1 MHLKK
6 LTLCLLGLSLS
17 ACSTHVI
24 KSNALNA
31 DQDTPQRAIQ
41 GFNALYE
48 YPNFD
53 YRGQFQVHLD
63 RSQKDQNLKSTD
75 SKQLDP
81 AIEKKVNQYLKDQRI
96 KLTDIQKKE
105 LYQAIAKQD
114 SNYISRFAGMG
125 ADVVQNIVNDLQ
137 IRYDGTVNYRQK
149 MASFNLETQYKKP
162 NLSVEM
168 RIPTVLDMN
177 NYKFY
182 THIFSIMPYLANSQD
197 QDRYAYYDFSEYK
210 DDIRK
215 VNGKALVELLKQSGA
230 TSYLIASP
238 HQIENLAVSSVEKK
252 AGIVEKIRLN
262 TSIEEMFLQGQLY
275 STVNRQYL
283 MNSVFGLSQSNITK
297 ILGPS
302 SDSQASDDAYEA
314 AQEAMKAA
322 EEAVAGITSSDDS
335 ANDAASAM
343 YQLYNAVNRKSHEG
357 LEEEVEAGDASQ
369 AAYDAEQAARAA
381 VEDDEDYA
389 TADQDQ
395 DQEPDSDD
403 EAVEAAAGSS
413 ATKILTEQQCED
425 LTKVKANPRFGDVEY
440 CQYHYEINVLNGE
453 QQTDKSSSDIVL
465 REKNKTALVSTFN
478 NYAKDQLVDAQQFK
492 QLWNQHLTE
501 IESSLPAPDKRN
513 PLIVDLSLDDKGRAV
528 KADYDVGVD
537 LDSLNRK
544 LNIKMDMQFLNYGNA
559 SKIDQSVLKQAKPFK
574 EIFKGSIMQQA
585 VGGIAGSEAKDQQKY
600 LSLSERLEQLAEQV
614 FEQTGSYEKTYKAV
628 FIAKLTAQKPE
639 LIKQYSAQDLQEI
652 AAIYAYSYSDE
663 EIYNPKGQALK
674 QIQALQKKHH
684 LEDDHQ
690 YDDELGNDVDE
701 IVAKVWK
708 AKQSTL
714 EVQGLV
720 KKYKTTEA
728 VFAQYYMQKFEAENE
743 IEKSQRGEFIKTAK
757 VLAKSYVAF
766 KNNKFSDQ
774 VVSTLN
780 VDSTEFIDYD
790 LFKQAYQA
798 LSDAKLK

>member
-31 DQDTPQRAIQ
+31 DQDAPQRAIQ

-63 RSQKDQNLKSTD
+63 RPQKDQNLKSTD

-81 AIEKKVNQYLKDQRI
+81 AIEKKVNQYLKDQKI

-114 SNYISRFAGMG
+114 SNYISRFVGMG

-197 QDRYAYYDFSEYK
+197 QDKYAYYDFSKYK
-210 DDIRK
+210 DDINK
-215 VNGKALVELLKQSGA
+215 VNGKALIELLKQSGA
-230 TSYLIASP
+230 TSYLIAAP
-238 HQIENLAVSSVEKK
+238 HQIQNLAVSSADKQ

-262 TSIEEMFLQGQLY
+262 TSVEEMFLQGQLY

-283 MNSVFGLSQSNITK
+283 MNSVFGLNQSNIAK

-302 SDSQASDDAYEA
+302 SDSQASDEAYEA

-322 EEAVAGITSSDDS
+322 DEALAGITSSDDS
-335 ANDAASAM
+335 ANDASSAM
-343 YQLYNAVNRKSHEG
+343 YQLYNAVNRKSHED
-357 LEEEVEAGDASQ
+357 LEEEVEAGDA
-369 AAYDAEQAARAA
+369 AQAARAA
-381 VEDDEDYA
+381 VEDDEDDA

-395 DQEPDSDD
+395 ERDSDD
-403 EAVEAAAGSS
+403 EAVEAAADGNT
-413 ATKILTEQQCED
+413 TKILTEQQCED
-425 LTKVKANPRFGDVEY
+425 LTKAKANPRFGDVEY
-440 CQYHYEINVLNGE
+440 CQYHYEIDVLKGE
-453 QQTDKSSSDIVL
+453 QQKESSSDTAL

-478 NYAKDQLVDAQQFK
+478 GYAKDQLVDAQQFK

-513 PLIVDLSLDDKGRAV
+513 PLIVDLSLDNKGRAV
-528 KADYDVGVD
+528 KADYDMGLD
-537 LDSLNRK
+537 LDTLNRK

-559 SKIDQSVLKQAKPFK
+559 SKIDQNVLKQAKPFK
-574 EIFKGSIMQQA
+574 EIFKGSIMEQA
-585 VGGIAGSEAKDQQKY
+585 VGGISGSERSDEQKY
-600 LSLSERLEQLAEQV
+600 LSLDERLEQLAEQV
-614 FEQTGSYEKTYKAV
+614 FAQTGSYEKTYKAV

-701 IVAKVWK
+701 IVAKIWK

-766 KNNKFSDQ
+766 KNNKFNDQ

>member
-31 DQDTPQRAIQ
+31 DQDAPQRAIQ

-63 RSQKDQNLKSTD
+63 RPQKDQNLKSAD

-81 AIEKKVNQYLKDQRI
+81 TIEKKVNQYLKDQKI

-114 SNYISRFAGMG
+114 SNYISRFVGMG

-197 QDRYAYYDFSEYK
+197 QDKYAYYDFSKYK
-210 DDIRK
+210 DDINK
-215 VNGKALVELLKQSGA
+215 VNGKALIELLKQSGA
-230 TSYLIASP
+230 TSYLIAAP
-238 HQIENLAVSSVEKK
+238 HQIQNLAVSSADKQ

-262 TSIEEMFLQGQLY
+262 TSVEEMFLQGQLY

-283 MNSVFGLSQSNITK
+283 MNSVFGLNQSNIAK

-302 SDSQASDDAYEA
+302 SDSQASDEAYEA

-322 EEAVAGITSSDDS
+322 DEALAGITSSDDS
-335 ANDAASAM
+335 ANDASSAM
-343 YQLYNAVNRKSHEG
+343 YELYNAVNRKSHED
-357 LEEEVEAGDASQ
+357 LEEEVEAGDA
-369 AAYDAEQAARAA
+369 AQAARAA
-381 VEDDEDYA
+381 VEDDGDDA

-395 DQEPDSDD
+395 ERDSDD
-403 EAVEAAAGSS
+403 EAVEAAADGNT
-413 ATKILTEQQCED
+413 TKILTEQQCED
-425 LTKVKANPRFGDVEY
+425 LTKAKANPRFGDVEY
-440 CQYHYEINVLNGE
+440 CQYHYEIDVLKGE
-453 QQTDKSSSDIVL
+453 QQKESSSDTAL

-478 NYAKDQLVDAQQFK
+478 GYAKDQLVDAQQFK

-513 PLIVDLSLDDKGRAV
+513 PLIVDLSLDNKGRAV
-528 KADYDVGVD
+528 KADYDMGLD
-537 LDSLNRK
+537 LDTLNRK

-559 SKIDQSVLKQAKPFK
+559 SKIDQNVLKQAKPFK

-585 VGGIAGSEAKDQQKY
+585 VGGISGSERSDEQKY
-600 LSLSERLEQLAEQV
+600 LSLDERLEQLAEQV
-614 FEQTGSYEKTYKAV
+614 FAQTGSYEKTYKAV

-701 IVAKVWK
+701 IVAKIWK

-766 KNNKFSDQ
+766 KNNKFNDQ

>member
-31 DQDTPQRAIQ
+31 DQDAPQRAIQ

-63 RSQKDQNLKSTD
+63 RPQKDQNLKSTD

-81 AIEKKVNQYLKDQRI
+81 AIEKKVNQYLKDQKI

-114 SNYISRFAGMG
+114 SNYISRFVGMG

-197 QDRYAYYDFSEYK
+197 QDKYAYYDFSKYK
-210 DDIRK
+210 DDINK
-215 VNGKALVELLKQSGA
+215 VNGKALIELLKQSGA
-230 TSYLIASP
+230 TSYLIAAP
-238 HQIENLAVSSVEKK
+238 HQIQNLAVSSADKQ

-262 TSIEEMFLQGQLY
+262 TSVEEMFLQGQLY

-283 MNSVFGLSQSNITK
+283 MNSVFGLNQSNIAK

-302 SDSQASDDAYEA
+302 SDSQASDEAYEA

-322 EEAVAGITSSDDS
+322 DEALAGITSSDDS
-335 ANDAASAM
+335 ANDASSAM
-343 YQLYNAVNRKSHEG
+343 YELYNAVNRKSHED
-357 LEEEVEAGDASQ
+357 LEEEVEAGDA
-369 AAYDAEQAARAA
+369 AQAARAA
-381 VEDDEDYA
+381 VEDDEDDA

-395 DQEPDSDD
+395 ERDSDD
-403 EAVEAAAGSS
+403 EAVEAAADGNT
-413 ATKILTEQQCED
+413 TKILTEQQCED
-425 LTKVKANPRFGDVEY
+425 LSKAKTNPRFGDVEY
-440 CQYHYEINVLNGE
+440 CQYHYEIDVLKGE
-453 QQTDKSSSDIVL
+453 QQKESSSDTAL

-478 NYAKDQLVDAQQFK
+478 GYAKDQLVDAQQFK

-513 PLIVDLSLDDKGRAV
+513 PLIVDLSLDNKGRAV
-528 KADYDVGVD
+528 KADYDMGLD
-537 LDSLNRK
+537 LDTLNRK

-559 SKIDQSVLKQAKPFK
+559 SKIDQNVLKQAKPFK

-585 VGGIAGSEAKDQQKY
+585 VGGIAGSERSDEQKY
-600 LSLSERLEQLAEQV
+600 LSLDERLEQLAQQV
-614 FEQTGSYEKTYKAV
+614 FAQTGSYEKTYKAV

-639 LIKQYSAQDLQEI
+639 LNKQYSAQDLQEI

-663 EIYNPKGQALK
+663 EIYNPKGQVLK

-701 IVAKVWK
+701 IVAKIWK
-708 AKQSTL
+708 AQQSTL

>member
-31 DQDTPQRAIQ
+31 DQDAPQRAIQ

-63 RSQKDQNLKSTD
+63 RPQKDQNLKSTN

-81 AIEKKVNQYLKDQRI
+81 AIEKKVNQYLKDQKI

-114 SNYISRFAGMG
+114 SNYISRFVGMG

-197 QDRYAYYDFSEYK
+197 QDKYAYYDFSKYK
-210 DDIRK
+210 DDINK
-215 VNGKALVELLKQSGA
+215 VNGKALIELLKQSGA
-230 TSYLIASP
+230 TSYLIAAP
-238 HQIENLAVSSVEKK
+238 HQIQNLAVSSADKQ

-262 TSIEEMFLQGQLY
+262 TSVEEMFLQGQLY

-283 MNSVFGLSQSNITK
+283 MNSVFGLNQSNIAK

-302 SDSQASDDAYEA
+302 SDSQASDEAYEA

-322 EEAVAGITSSDDS
+322 DEALAGITSSDDS
-335 ANDAASAM
+335 ANDASSAM
-343 YQLYNAVNRKSHEG
+343 YQLYNAVNRKSHED
-357 LEEEVEAGDASQ
+357 LEEEVEAGDA
-369 AAYDAEQAARAA
+369 AQAARAA
-381 VEDDEDYA
+381 VEDDGDDA

-395 DQEPDSDD
+395 ERDSDD
-403 EAVEAAAGSS
+403 EAVETAADGNT
-413 ATKILTEQQCED
+413 TKILTEQQCED
-425 LTKVKANPRFGDVEY
+425 LTKAKANPRFGDVEY
-440 CQYHYEINVLNGE
+440 CQYHYEIDVLKGE
-453 QQTDKSSSDIVL
+453 QQKESSSDTAL

-478 NYAKDQLVDAQQFK
+478 GYAKDQLVDAQQFK

-513 PLIVDLSLDDKGRAV
+513 PLIVDLSLDNKGRAV
-528 KADYDVGVD
+528 KADYDMGLD
-537 LDSLNRK
+537 LDTLNRK

-559 SKIDQSVLKQAKPFK
+559 SKIDQNVLKQAKPFK

-585 VGGIAGSEAKDQQKY
+585 VGGIAGSERSDEQKY
-600 LSLSERLEQLAEQV
+600 LSLDERLALLAEQV
-614 FEQTGSYEKTYKAV
+614 FTQTGSYEKTYKAV

-639 LIKQYSAQDLQEI
+639 LIKQYSVQDLQEI
-652 AAIYAYSYSDE
+652 AAIYAYAYSDE

-701 IVAKVWK
+701 IVAKIWK

-766 KNNKFSDQ
+766 KNNKFNDQ

>member
-1 MHLKK
+1 
-6 LTLCLLGLSLS
+6 
-17 ACSTHVI
+17 
-24 KSNALNA
+24 
-31 DQDTPQRAIQ
+31 
-41 GFNALYE
+41 
-48 YPNFD
+48 
-53 YRGQFQVHLD
+53 
-63 RSQKDQNLKSTD
+63 
-75 SKQLDP
+75 
-81 AIEKKVNQYLKDQRI
+81 
-96 KLTDIQKKE
+96 
-105 LYQAIAKQD
+105 
-114 SNYISRFAGMG
+114 MG

-197 QDRYAYYDFSEYK
+197 QDKYAYYDFSKYK
-210 DDIRK
+210 DDINK
-215 VNGKALVELLKQSGA
+215 VNGKALIELLKQSGA
-230 TSYLIASP
+230 TSYLIAAP
-238 HQIENLAVSSVEKK
+238 HQIQNLAVSSADKQ

-262 TSIEEMFLQGQLY
+262 TSVEEMFLQGQLY

-283 MNSVFGLSQSNITK
+283 MNSVFGLNQSNIAK

-302 SDSQASDDAYEA
+302 SDSQASDEAYEA

-322 EEAVAGITSSDDS
+322 DEALAGITSSDDS
-335 ANDAASAM
+335 ANDASSAM
-343 YQLYNAVNRKSHEG
+343 YQLYNAVNRKSHED
-357 LEEEVEAGDASQ
+357 LEEEVEAGDAV
-369 AAYDAEQAARAA
+369 QAARAA
-381 VEDDEDYA
+381 VEDDGDDA

-395 DQEPDSDD
+395 ERDSDD
-403 EAVEAAAGSS
+403 EAVEAAADGNT
-413 ATKILTEQQCED
+413 TKILTEQQCED
-425 LTKVKANPRFGDVEY
+425 LTKAKANPRFGDVEY
-440 CQYHYEINVLNGE
+440 CQYHYEIDVLKGE
-453 QQTDKSSSDIVL
+453 QQKESSSDTAL

-478 NYAKDQLVDAQQFK
+478 GYAKDQLVDAQQFK

-513 PLIVDLSLDDKGRAV
+513 PLIVDLSLDNKGRAV
-528 KADYDVGVD
+528 KADYDMGLD
-537 LDSLNRK
+537 LDTLNRK

-559 SKIDQSVLKQAKPFK
+559 SKIDQNVLKQAKPFK

-585 VGGIAGSEAKDQQKY
+585 VGGIAGSERSDEQKY
-600 LSLSERLEQLAEQV
+600 LSLDERLEQLAEQV
-614 FEQTGSYEKTYKAV
+614 FAQTGSYEKTYKAV

-701 IVAKVWK
+701 IVAKIWK

-714 EVQGLV
+714 EVQSLV

>member
-31 DQDTPQRAIQ
+31 DQDAPQRAIQ

-63 RSQKDQNLKSTD
+63 RPQKDQNLKSAD

-81 AIEKKVNQYLKDQRI
+81 AIEKKVNQYLKDQKI

-114 SNYISRFAGMG
+114 SNYISRFVGMG

-197 QDRYAYYDFSEYK
+197 QDKYAYYDFSKYK
-210 DDIRK
+210 DDINK
-215 VNGKALVELLKQSGA
+215 VNGKALIELLKQSGA
-230 TSYLIASP
+230 TSYLIAAP
-238 HQIENLAVSSVEKK
+238 HQIQNLAVSSADKQV
-252 AGIVEKIRLN
+252 GIVEKIRLN
-262 TSIEEMFLQGQLY
+262 TSVEEMFLQGQLY

-283 MNSVFGLSQSNITK
+283 MNSVFGLNQSNIAK

-302 SDSQASDDAYEA
+302 SDSQASDEAYEA

-322 EEAVAGITSSDDS
+322 DEAVAGITSSDDS
-335 ANDAASAM
+335 ANDASSAM
-343 YQLYNAVNRKSHEG
+343 YQLYNAVNRKSHED
-357 LEEEVEAGDASQ
+357 LEEEVEAGDA
-369 AAYDAEQAARAA
+369 AQAARAA
-381 VEDDEDYA
+381 VEDDGDDA

-395 DQEPDSDD
+395 ERDSDD
-403 EAVEAAAGSS
+403 EAVEAAADGNT
-413 ATKILTEQQCED
+413 TKILTEQQCED
-425 LTKVKANPRFGDVEY
+425 LTKAKANPRFGDVEY
-440 CQYHYEINVLNGE
+440 CQYHYEIDVLKGE
-453 QQTDKSSSDIVL
+453 QQKESSSDTAL

-478 NYAKDQLVDAQQFK
+478 GYAKDQLVDAQQFK

-513 PLIVDLSLDDKGRAV
+513 PLIVDLSLDNKGRAV
-528 KADYDVGVD
+528 KADYDMGLD
-537 LDSLNRK
+537 LDTLNRK

-559 SKIDQSVLKQAKPFK
+559 SKIDQNVLKQAKPFK

-585 VGGIAGSEAKDQQKY
+585 VGGIAGSERSDEQKY
-600 LSLSERLEQLAEQV
+600 LSLDERLEQLAEQV
-614 FEQTGSYEKTYKAV
+614 FAQTGSYEKTYKAV

-701 IVAKVWK
+701 IVAKIWK

>member
-31 DQDTPQRAIQ
+31 DQDAPQRAIQ

-63 RSQKDQNLKSTD
+63 RPQKDQNLKSTD

-81 AIEKKVNQYLKDQRI
+81 AIEKKVNQYLKDQKI

-114 SNYISRFAGMG
+114 SNYISRFVGMG

-197 QDRYAYYDFSEYK
+197 QDKYAYYDFSKYK
-210 DDIRK
+210 DDINK
-215 VNGKALVELLKQSGA
+215 VNGKALIELLKQSGA
-230 TSYLIASP
+230 TSYLIAAP
-238 HQIENLAVSSVEKK
+238 HQIQNLAVSSADKQ

-262 TSIEEMFLQGQLY
+262 TSVEEMFLQGQLY

-283 MNSVFGLSQSNITK
+283 MNSVFGLNQSNIAK

-302 SDSQASDDAYEA
+302 SDSQVSDEAYEA

-322 EEAVAGITSSDDS
+322 DEAVAGITSSDDS
-335 ANDAASAM
+335 ANDASSAM
-343 YQLYNAVNRKSHEG
+343 YELYNAVNRKSHES

-381 VEDDEDYA
+381 VEDDGDDA
-389 TADQDQ
+389 TADQ
-395 DQEPDSDD
+395 ERDS
-403 EAVEAAAGSS
+403 ENETVEAAADGNT
-413 ATKILTEQQCED
+413 TKILTEQQCED
-425 LTKVKANPRFGDVEY
+425 LSKAKTNPRFGDVEY
-440 CQYHYEINVLNGE
+440 CQYHYEIDVLKGE
-453 QQTDKSSSDIVL
+453 QQKESSSDTAL

-478 NYAKDQLVDAQQFK
+478 GYAKDQLVDAQQFK

-513 PLIVDLSLDDKGRAV
+513 PLIVDLSLDNKGRAV
-528 KADYDVGVD
+528 KADYDMGLD
-537 LDSLNRK
+537 LDTLNRK

-559 SKIDQSVLKQAKPFK
+559 SKIDQNVLKQAKPFK

-585 VGGIAGSEAKDQQKY
+585 VGGIAGSERSDEQKY
-600 LSLSERLEQLAEQV
+600 LSLDERLALLAEQV
-614 FEQTGSYEKTYKAV
+614 FTQTGSYEKTYKAV

-639 LIKQYSAQDLQEI
+639 LIKQYSVQDLQEI
-652 AAIYAYSYSDE
+652 AAIYAYAYSDE

-701 IVAKVWK
+701 IVAKIWK

-766 KNNKFSDQ
+766 KNNKFNDQ

-780 VDSTEFIDYD
+780 VDSNEFIDYD

>member
-31 DQDTPQRAIQ
+31 DQDAPQRAIQ

-63 RSQKDQNLKSTD
+63 RPQKDQNLKSVD

-81 AIEKKVNQYLKDQRI
+81 AIEKKVNQYLKDQKI

-114 SNYISRFAGMG
+114 SNYISRFVGMG

-197 QDRYAYYDFSEYK
+197 QDKYAYYDFSKYK
-210 DDIRK
+210 DDINK
-215 VNGKALVELLKQSGA
+215 VNGKALIELLKQSGA
-230 TSYLIASP
+230 TSYLIAAP
-238 HQIENLAVSSVEKK
+238 HQIQNLAVSSADKQ

-262 TSIEEMFLQGQLY
+262 TSVEEMFLQGQLY

-283 MNSVFGLSQSNITK
+283 MNSVFGLNQSNIAK

-302 SDSQASDDAYEA
+302 SDSQASDEAYEA

-322 EEAVAGITSSDDS
+322 DEALAGITSSDDS
-335 ANDAASAM
+335 ANDASSAM
-343 YQLYNAVNRKSHEG
+343 YQLYNAVNRKSHED
-357 LEEEVEAGDASQ
+357 LEEEVEAGDA
-369 AAYDAEQAARAA
+369 AQAARAA
-381 VEDDEDYA
+381 VEDDEDDA
-389 TADQDQ
+389 TAVQ
-395 DQEPDSDD
+395 DQELDS
-403 EAVEAAAGSS
+403 ENETVEAAADGNT
-413 ATKILTEQQCED
+413 TKILTEQQCED
-425 LTKVKANPRFGDVEY
+425 LTKAKANPRFGDVEY
-440 CQYHYEINVLNGE
+440 CQYHYEIDVLKGE
-453 QQTDKSSSDIVL
+453 QQKESSSDTAL

-478 NYAKDQLVDAQQFK
+478 GYAKDQLVDAQQFK

-513 PLIVDLSLDDKGRAV
+513 PLIVDLSLDNKGRAV
-528 KADYDVGVD
+528 KADYDMGLD
-537 LDSLNRK
+537 LDTLNRK

-559 SKIDQSVLKQAKPFK
+559 SKIDQNVLKQAKPFK

-585 VGGIAGSEAKDQQKY
+585 VGGISGSERSDEQKY
-600 LSLSERLEQLAEQV
+600 LSLDERLEQLAEQV
-614 FEQTGSYEKTYKAV
+614 FAQTGSYEKTYKAV

-701 IVAKVWK
+701 IVAKIWK

-766 KNNKFSDQ
+766 KNNKFNDQ

>member
-31 DQDTPQRAIQ
+31 DQDAPQRAIQ

-63 RSQKDQNLKSTD
+63 RPQKDQNLKSTD

-81 AIEKKVNQYLKDQRI
+81 AIEKKVNQYLKDQKI

-114 SNYISRFAGMG
+114 SNYISRFVGMG

-197 QDRYAYYDFSEYK
+197 QDKYAYYDFSKYK
-210 DDIRK
+210 DDINK
-215 VNGKALVELLKQSGA
+215 VNGKALIELLKQSGA
-230 TSYLIASP
+230 TSYLIAAP
-238 HQIENLAVSSVEKK
+238 HQIQNLAVSSADKQ

-262 TSIEEMFLQGQLY
+262 TSVEEMFLQGQLY

-283 MNSVFGLSQSNITK
+283 MNSVFGLNQSNIAK

-302 SDSQASDDAYEA
+302 SDSQVSDEAYEA

-322 EEAVAGITSSDDS
+322 DEALAGITSSDDS
-335 ANDAASAM
+335 ANDASSAM
-343 YQLYNAVNRKSHEG
+343 YELYNAVNRKSHES

-381 VEDDEDYA
+381 VEDDGDDA
-389 TADQDQ
+389 TADQ
-395 DQEPDSDD
+395 ERDS
-403 EAVEAAAGSS
+403 ENETVEAAADGNT
-413 ATKILTEQQCED
+413 TKILTGQQCED
-425 LTKVKANPRFGDVEY
+425 LSKAKTNPRFGDVEY
-440 CQYHYEINVLNGE
+440 CQYHYEIDVLKGE
-453 QQTDKSSSDIVL
+453 QQKESSSDTAL

-478 NYAKDQLVDAQQFK
+478 GYAKDQLVDAQQFK

-513 PLIVDLSLDDKGRAV
+513 PLIVDLSLDNKGRAV
-528 KADYDVGVD
+528 KADYDMGLD
-537 LDSLNRK
+537 LDTLNRK

-559 SKIDQSVLKQAKPFK
+559 SKIDQNVLKQAKPFK

-585 VGGIAGSEAKDQQKY
+585 VGGIAGSERSDEQKY
-600 LSLSERLEQLAEQV
+600 LSLDESLEQLAEQV
-614 FEQTGSYEKTYKAV
+614 FAQTGSYEKTYKAV

-701 IVAKVWK
+701 IVAKIWK

-714 EVQGLV
+714 EVQSLV

>member
-1 MHLKK
+1 M
-6 LTLCLLGLSLS
+6 
-17 ACSTHVI
+17 

-31 DQDTPQRAIQ
+31 DQDAPQRAIQ

-63 RSQKDQNLKSTD
+63 RPQKDQNLKSTD

-81 AIEKKVNQYLKDQRI
+81 AIEKKVNQYLKDQKI
-96 KLTDIQKKE
+96 KLTDIQKKQ

-114 SNYISRFAGMG
+114 SNYISRFVGMG

-197 QDRYAYYDFSEYK
+197 QDKYAYYDFSKYK
-210 DDIRK
+210 DDINK
-215 VNGKALVELLKQSGA
+215 VNGKALIELLKQSGA
-230 TSYLIASP
+230 TSYLIAAP
-238 HQIENLAVSSVEKK
+238 HQIQNLAVSSADKQ

-262 TSIEEMFLQGQLY
+262 TSVEEMFLQGQLY

-283 MNSVFGLSQSNITK
+283 MNSVFGLNQSNIAK

-302 SDSQASDDAYEA
+302 SDSQASDEAYEA

-322 EEAVAGITSSDDS
+322 DEALAGITSSDDS
-335 ANDAASAM
+335 ANDASSAM
-343 YQLYNAVNRKSHEG
+343 YQLYNAVNRKSHED
-357 LEEEVEAGDASQ
+357 LEEEVEAGDA
-369 AAYDAEQAARAA
+369 AQAARAA
-381 VEDDEDYA
+381 VEDDEDDA

-395 DQEPDSDD
+395 ERDSDD
-403 EAVEAAAGSS
+403 EAVEAAADGNT
-413 ATKILTEQQCED
+413 TKILTEQQCED
-425 LTKVKANPRFGDVEY
+425 LTKAKANPRFGDVEF
-440 CQYHYEINVLNGE
+440 CQYHYEIDVLKGE
-453 QQTDKSSSDIVL
+453 QQKESSSDTAL

-478 NYAKDQLVDAQQFK
+478 GYAKDQLVDAQQFK

-513 PLIVDLSLDDKGRAV
+513 PLIVDLSLDNKGRAV
-528 KADYDVGVD
+528 KADYDMGLD
-537 LDSLNRK
+537 LDTLNRK

-559 SKIDQSVLKQAKPFK
+559 SKIDQNVLKQAKPFK

-585 VGGIAGSEAKDQQKY
+585 VGGIAGSERSDEQKY
-600 LSLSERLEQLAEQV
+600 LSLDERLEQLAEQV
-614 FEQTGSYEKTYKAV
+614 FAQTGSYEKTYKAV

-701 IVAKVWK
+701 IVAKIWK

-714 EVQGLV
+714 EVQSLV

>member
-31 DQDTPQRAIQ
+31 DQDAPQRAIQ

-63 RSQKDQNLKSTD
+63 RPHKDQNLKSTD

-81 AIEKKVNQYLKDQRI
+81 AIEKKVNQYLKDQKI

-114 SNYISRFAGMG
+114 SNYISRFVGMG

-197 QDRYAYYDFSEYK
+197 QDKYAYYDFSKYK
-210 DDIRK
+210 DDINK
-215 VNGKALVELLKQSGA
+215 VNGKALIELLKQSGA
-230 TSYLIASP
+230 TSYLIAAP
-238 HQIENLAVSSVEKK
+238 HQIQNLAVSSADKQ

-262 TSIEEMFLQGQLY
+262 TSVEEMFLQGQLY

-283 MNSVFGLSQSNITK
+283 MNSVFGLNQSNIAK

-302 SDSQASDDAYEA
+302 SDSQASDEAYEA

-322 EEAVAGITSSDDS
+322 DEAVAGITSSDDS
-335 ANDAASAM
+335 ANDASSAM
-343 YQLYNAVNRKSHEG
+343 YELYNAVNRKSHED
-357 LEEEVEAGDASQ
+357 LEEEVEAGDA
-369 AAYDAEQAARAA
+369 AQAARAA
-381 VEDDEDYA
+381 VEDDEDDA

-395 DQEPDSDD
+395 ERDSDD
-403 EAVEAAAGSS
+403 EAVEAAADGNT
-413 ATKILTEQQCED
+413 TKILTEQQCED
-425 LTKVKANPRFGDVEY
+425 LSKAKTNPRFGDVEY
-440 CQYHYEINVLNGE
+440 CQYHYEIDVLKGE
-453 QQTDKSSSDIVL
+453 QQKESSSDTAL

-478 NYAKDQLVDAQQFK
+478 GYAKDQLVDAQQFK

-513 PLIVDLSLDDKGRAV
+513 PLIVDLSLDNKGRAV
-528 KADYDVGVD
+528 KADYDMGLD
-537 LDSLNRK
+537 LDTLNRK

-559 SKIDQSVLKQAKPFK
+559 SKIDQNVLKQAKPFK

-585 VGGIAGSEAKDQQKY
+585 VGGIAGSERSDEQKY
-600 LSLSERLEQLAEQV
+600 LSLDERLEQLAEQV
-614 FEQTGSYEKTYKAV
+614 FAQTGSYEKTYKAV

-663 EIYNPKGQALK
+663 EIYNPKGQVLK

-701 IVAKVWK
+701 IVAKIWK
-708 AKQSTL
+708 AQQSTL

-766 KNNKFSDQ
+766 KNNKFNDQ

>member
-31 DQDTPQRAIQ
+31 DQDAPQRAIQ

-63 RSQKDQNLKSTD
+63 RPQKDQNLKSTD

-81 AIEKKVNQYLKDQRI
+81 AIEKKVNQYLKDQKI

-114 SNYISRFAGMG
+114 SNYISRFVGMG

-197 QDRYAYYDFSEYK
+197 QDKYAYYDFSKYK
-210 DDIRK
+210 DDINK
-215 VNGKALVELLKQSGA
+215 VNGKALIELLKQSGA
-230 TSYLIASP
+230 TSYLIAAP
-238 HQIENLAVSSVEKK
+238 HQIQNLAVSSADKQ

-262 TSIEEMFLQGQLY
+262 TSVEEMFLQGQLY

-283 MNSVFGLSQSNITK
+283 MNSVFGLNQSNIAK

-302 SDSQASDDAYEA
+302 SDSQASDAAYEA

-322 EEAVAGITSSDDS
+322 DEALAGITSSDDS
-335 ANDAASAM
+335 ANDASSAM
-343 YQLYNAVNRKSHEG
+343 YELYNAVNRKSHED
-357 LEEEVEAGDASQ
+357 LEEEVEAGDAAQ
-369 AAYDAEQAARAA
+369 ARAA
-381 VEDDEDYA
+381 VEDDEDDA

-395 DQEPDSDD
+395 ERDSDD
-403 EAVEAAAGSS
+403 EAVEAAADGNT
-413 ATKILTEQQCED
+413 TKILTEQQCED
-425 LTKVKANPRFGDVEY
+425 LTKAKVNPRFGDVEY
-440 CQYHYEINVLNGE
+440 CQYHYEIDVLKGE
-453 QQTDKSSSDIVL
+453 QQKESSSDTAL

-478 NYAKDQLVDAQQFK
+478 GYAKDQLVDAQQFK

-513 PLIVDLSLDDKGRAV
+513 PLIVDLSLDNKGRAV
-528 KADYDVGVD
+528 KADYDMGLD
-537 LDSLNRK
+537 LDTLNRK

-559 SKIDQSVLKQAKPFK
+559 SKIDQNVLKQAKPFK
-574 EIFKGSIMQQA
+574 EIFKGSIMEQA
-585 VGGIAGSEAKDQQKY
+585 VGGISGSERSDEQKY
-600 LSLSERLEQLAEQV
+600 LSLDERLEQLAEQV
-614 FEQTGSYEKTYKAV
+614 FAQTGSYEKTYKAV

-663 EIYNPKGQALK
+663 AIYNPKGQALK

-701 IVAKVWK
+701 IVAKIWK

-714 EVQGLV
+714 EVQSLV

-766 KNNKFSDQ
+766 KNNKFNDQ

-780 VDSTEFIDYD
+780 VDSNEFIDYD

>member
-31 DQDTPQRAIQ
+31 DQDAPQRAIQ

-63 RSQKDQNLKSTD
+63 RPQKDQNLKSAD

-81 AIEKKVNQYLKDQRI
+81 TIEKKVNQYLKDQKI

-114 SNYISRFAGMG
+114 SNYISRFVGMG

-197 QDRYAYYDFSEYK
+197 QDKYAYYDFSKYK
-210 DDIRK
+210 DDINK
-215 VNGKALVELLKQSGA
+215 VNGKALIELLKQSGA
-230 TSYLIASP
+230 TSYLIAAP
-238 HQIENLAVSSVEKK
+238 HQIQNLAVSSADKQ

-262 TSIEEMFLQGQLY
+262 TSVEEMFLQGQLY

-283 MNSVFGLSQSNITK
+283 MNSVFGLNQSNIAK

-302 SDSQASDDAYEA
+302 SDSQASDEAYEA

-322 EEAVAGITSSDDS
+322 DEALAGITSSDDS
-335 ANDAASAM
+335 ANDASSAM
-343 YQLYNAVNRKSHEG
+343 YELYNAVNRKSHED
-357 LEEEVEAGDASQ
+357 LEEEVEAGDA
-369 AAYDAEQAARAA
+369 AQAARAA
-381 VEDDEDYA
+381 VEDDGDDA

-395 DQEPDSDD
+395 ERDSDD
-403 EAVEAAAGSS
+403 EAVEAAADGNT
-413 ATKILTEQQCED
+413 TKILTEQQCED
-425 LTKVKANPRFGDVEY
+425 LTKAKANPRFGDVEY
-440 CQYHYEINVLNGE
+440 CQYHYEIDVLKGE
-453 QQTDKSSSDIVL
+453 QQKESSSDTAL

-478 NYAKDQLVDAQQFK
+478 GYAKDQLVDAQQFK

-513 PLIVDLSLDDKGRAV
+513 PLIVDLSLDNKGRAV
-528 KADYDVGVD
+528 KADYDMGLD
-537 LDSLNRK
+537 LDTLNRK

-559 SKIDQSVLKQAKPFK
+559 SKIDQNVLKQAKPFK

-585 VGGIAGSEAKDQQKY
+585 VGGIAGSERSDEQKY
-600 LSLSERLEQLAEQV
+600 LSLDERLAQLAEQV
-614 FEQTGSYEKTYKAV
+614 FAQTGSYEKTYKAV

-701 IVAKVWK
+701 IVAKIWK

-766 KNNKFSDQ
+766 KNNKFNDQ

>member
-31 DQDTPQRAIQ
+31 DQDAPQRAIQ

-53 YRGQFQVHLD
+53 YRGQFQVHFD
-63 RSQKDQNLKSTD
+63 RPQKDQNLKSTD

-81 AIEKKVNQYLKDQRI
+81 AIEKKVNQYLKDQKI

-114 SNYISRFAGMG
+114 SNYISRFVGMG

-197 QDRYAYYDFSEYK
+197 QDKYAYYDFSKYK
-210 DDIRK
+210 DDINK
-215 VNGKALVELLKQSGA
+215 VNGKALIELLKQSGA
-230 TSYLIASP
+230 TSYLIAAP
-238 HQIENLAVSSVEKK
+238 HQIQNLAVSSADKQ

-262 TSIEEMFLQGQLY
+262 TSVEEMFLQGQLY

-283 MNSVFGLSQSNITK
+283 MNSVFGLNQSNIAK

-302 SDSQASDDAYEA
+302 SDSQASDEAYEA

-322 EEAVAGITSSDDS
+322 DEALAGITSSDDS
-335 ANDAASAM
+335 ANDASSAM
-343 YQLYNAVNRKSHEG
+343 YQLYNAVNRKSHED
-357 LEEEVEAGDASQ
+357 LEEEVEAGDA
-369 AAYDAEQAARAA
+369 AQAARAA
-381 VEDDEDYA
+381 VEDDEDDA

-395 DQEPDSDD
+395 ERDSDD
-403 EAVEAAAGSS
+403 EAVEAAADGNT
-413 ATKILTEQQCED
+413 TKILTEQQCED
-425 LTKVKANPRFGDVEY
+425 LTKAKANPRFGDVEY
-440 CQYHYEINVLNGE
+440 CQYHYEIDVLKGE
-453 QQTDKSSSDIVL
+453 QQKESSSDTAL

-478 NYAKDQLVDAQQFK
+478 GYAKDQLVDAQQFK

-513 PLIVDLSLDDKGRAV
+513 PLIVDLSLDNKGRAV
-528 KADYDVGVD
+528 KADYDMGLD
-537 LDSLNRK
+537 LDTLNRK

-559 SKIDQSVLKQAKPFK
+559 SKIDQNVLKQAKPFK
-574 EIFKGSIMQQA
+574 EIFKGSIMEQA
-585 VGGIAGSEAKDQQKY
+585 VGGISGSERSDEQKY
-600 LSLSERLEQLAEQV
+600 LSLDERLEQLAQQV
-614 FEQTGSYEKTYKAV
+614 FAQTGSYEKTYKAV

-652 AAIYAYSYSDE
+652 AAIYAYAYSDE

-701 IVAKVWK
+701 IVAKIWK

-766 KNNKFSDQ
+766 KNNKFNDQ

-780 VDSTEFIDYD
+780 VDSNEFIDYD

>member
-31 DQDTPQRAIQ
+31 DQDAPQRAIQ

-63 RSQKDQNLKSTD
+63 RPQKDQNLKSTD

-81 AIEKKVNQYLKDQRI
+81 AIEKKVNQYLKDQKI

-114 SNYISRFAGMG
+114 SNYISRFVGMG

-197 QDRYAYYDFSEYK
+197 QDKYAYYDFSKYK
-210 DDIRK
+210 DDINK
-215 VNGKALVELLKQSGA
+215 VNGKALIELLKQSGA
-230 TSYLIASP
+230 TSYLIAAP
-238 HQIENLAVSSVEKK
+238 HQIQNLAVSSADKQ

-262 TSIEEMFLQGQLY
+262 TSVEEMFLQGQLY

-283 MNSVFGLSQSNITK
+283 MNSVFGLNQSNIAK

-302 SDSQASDDAYEA
+302 SDSQASDEAYEA

-322 EEAVAGITSSDDS
+322 DEALAGITSSDDS
-335 ANDAASAM
+335 ANDASSAM
-343 YQLYNAVNRKSHEG
+343 YQLYNAVNRKSHED
-357 LEEEVEAGDASQ
+357 LEEEVEAGDA
-369 AAYDAEQAARAA
+369 AQAARAA
-381 VEDDEDYA
+381 VEDDGDDA

-395 DQEPDSDD
+395 ERDSDD
-403 EAVEAAAGSS
+403 EAVEAAADGNT
-413 ATKILTEQQCED
+413 TKILTEQQCED
-425 LTKVKANPRFGDVEY
+425 LTKAKANPRFGDVEY
-440 CQYHYEINVLNGE
+440 CQYHYEIDVLKGE
-453 QQTDKSSSDIVL
+453 QQKESSSDTAL

-478 NYAKDQLVDAQQFK
+478 GYAKDQLVDAQQFK

-513 PLIVDLSLDDKGRAV
+513 PLIVDLSLDNKGRAV
-528 KADYDVGVD
+528 KADYDMGLD
-537 LDSLNRK
+537 LDTLNRK

-559 SKIDQSVLKQAKPFK
+559 SKIDQNVLKQAKPFK
-574 EIFKGSIMQQA
+574 EIFKGSIMEQA
-585 VGGIAGSEAKDQQKY
+585 VGGISGSERSDEQKY
-600 LSLSERLEQLAEQV
+600 LSLDERLEQLAEQV
-614 FEQTGSYEKTYKAV
+614 FAQTGSYEKTYKAV

-701 IVAKVWK
+701 IVAKIWK
-708 AKQSTL
+708 AQQSTL

-766 KNNKFSDQ
+766 KNNKFNDQ

>member
-31 DQDTPQRAIQ
+31 DQDAPQRAIQ

-63 RSQKDQNLKSTD
+63 RPQKDQNLKSAD

-81 AIEKKVNQYLKDQRI
+81 AIEKKVNQYLKDQKI

-114 SNYISRFAGMG
+114 SNYISRFVGMG

-197 QDRYAYYDFSEYK
+197 QDKYAYYDFSKYK
-210 DDIRK
+210 DDINK
-215 VNGKALVELLKQSGA
+215 VNGKALIELLKQSGA
-230 TSYLIASP
+230 TSYLIAAP
-238 HQIENLAVSSVEKK
+238 HQIENLAVSSADKQ

-262 TSIEEMFLQGQLY
+262 TSVEEMFLQGQLY

-283 MNSVFGLSQSNITK
+283 MNSVFGLNQSNIAK

-322 EEAVAGITSSDDS
+322 DEAVTGITSSDDS
-335 ANDAASAM
+335 ANDASSAM
-343 YQLYNAVNRKSHEG
+343 YQLYNAVNRKSHED
-357 LEEEVEAGDASQ
+357 LEEEVEAGDA
-369 AAYDAEQAARAA
+369 AQAARAA
-381 VEDDEDYA
+381 VEDDGDDA

-395 DQEPDSDD
+395 ERDSDD
-403 EAVEAAAGSS
+403 EAVETAADGNT
-413 ATKILTEQQCED
+413 TKILTEQQCED
-425 LTKVKANPRFGDVEY
+425 LTKAKANPRFGDVEY
-440 CQYHYEINVLNGE
+440 CQYHYEIDVLKGE
-453 QQTDKSSSDIVL
+453 QQKESSSDTAL

-478 NYAKDQLVDAQQFK
+478 GYAKDQLVDAQQFK

-513 PLIVDLSLDDKGRAV
+513 PLIVDLSLDNKGRAV
-528 KADYDVGVD
+528 KADYDMGLD
-537 LDSLNRK
+537 LDTLNRK

-559 SKIDQSVLKQAKPFK
+559 SKIDQNVLKQAKPFK

-585 VGGIAGSEAKDQQKY
+585 VGGIAGSERSDEQKY
-600 LSLSERLEQLAEQV
+600 LSLDERLEQLAEQV
-614 FEQTGSYEKTYKAV
+614 FAQTGSYEKTYKAV

-701 IVAKVWK
+701 IVAKIWK

>member
-31 DQDTPQRAIQ
+31 DQDAPQRAIQ

-63 RSQKDQNLKSTD
+63 RPQKDQNLKSTD

-81 AIEKKVNQYLKDQRI
+81 AIEKKVNQYLKDQKI

-114 SNYISRFAGMG
+114 SNYISRFVGMG

-197 QDRYAYYDFSEYK
+197 QDKYAYYDFSKYK
-210 DDIRK
+210 DDINK
-215 VNGKALVELLKQSGA
+215 VNGKALIELLKQSGA
-230 TSYLIASP
+230 TSYLIAAP
-238 HQIENLAVSSVEKK
+238 HQIQNLAVSSADKQ

-262 TSIEEMFLQGQLY
+262 TSVEEMFLQGQLY

-283 MNSVFGLSQSNITK
+283 MNSVFGLNQSNIAK

-302 SDSQASDDAYEA
+302 SDSQASDEAYEA

-322 EEAVAGITSSDDS
+322 DEALAGITSSDDS
-335 ANDAASAM
+335 ANDASSAM
-343 YQLYNAVNRKSHEG
+343 YELYNAVNRKSHED
-357 LEEEVEAGDASQ
+357 LEEEVEAGDA
-369 AAYDAEQAARAA
+369 AQAARAA
-381 VEDDEDYA
+381 VEDDEDDA

-395 DQEPDSDD
+395 ERDSDD
-403 EAVEAAAGSS
+403 EAVEAAADGNT
-413 ATKILTEQQCED
+413 TKILTEQQCED
-425 LTKVKANPRFGDVEY
+425 LTKAKANPRFGDVEY
-440 CQYHYEINVLNGE
+440 CQYHYEIDVLKGE
-453 QQTDKSSSDIVL
+453 QQKESSSDTAL

-478 NYAKDQLVDAQQFK
+478 GYAKDQLVDAQQFK

-513 PLIVDLSLDDKGRAV
+513 PLIVDLSLDNKGRAV
-528 KADYDVGVD
+528 KADYDMGLD
-537 LDSLNRK
+537 LDTLNRK

-559 SKIDQSVLKQAKPFK
+559 SKIDQNVLKQAKPFK
-574 EIFKGSIMQQA
+574 EIFKGSIMEQA
-585 VGGIAGSEAKDQQKY
+585 VGGISGSERSDEQKY
-600 LSLSERLEQLAEQV
+600 LSLDERLEQLAQQV
-614 FEQTGSYEKTYKAV
+614 FAQTGSYEKTYKAV

-701 IVAKVWK
+701 IVAKIWK

-766 KNNKFSDQ
+766 KNNKFNDQ

>member
-31 DQDTPQRAIQ
+31 DQDAPQRAIQ

-63 RSQKDQNLKSTD
+63 RPQKDQNLKSTD

-81 AIEKKVNQYLKDQRI
+81 AIEKKVNQYLKDQKI

-114 SNYISRFAGMG
+114 SNYISRFVGMG

-197 QDRYAYYDFSEYK
+197 QDKYAYYDFSKYK
-210 DDIRK
+210 DDINK
-215 VNGKALVELLKQSGA
+215 VNGKALIELLKQSGA
-230 TSYLIASP
+230 TSYLIAAP
-238 HQIENLAVSSVEKK
+238 HQIQNLAVSSADKQ

-262 TSIEEMFLQGQLY
+262 TSVEEMFLQGQLY

-283 MNSVFGLSQSNITK
+283 MNSVFGLNQSNIAK

-302 SDSQASDDAYEA
+302 SDSQASDEAYEA

-322 EEAVAGITSSDDS
+322 DEAVAGITSSDDS
-335 ANDAASAM
+335 ANDASSAM
-343 YQLYNAVNRKSHEG
+343 YQLYNAVNRKSHED

-369 AAYDAEQAARAA
+369 AARAA
-381 VEDDEDYA
+381 VEDDGDDA

-395 DQEPDSDD
+395 DQESDSDD

-413 ATKILTEQQCED
+413 TTKILTEQQCEG

-440 CQYHYEINVLNGE
+440 CQYHYEIDVLKGE
-453 QQTDKSSSDIVL
+453 QQKESSSDTAL

-478 NYAKDQLVDAQQFK
+478 GYAKDQLVDAQQFK
-492 QLWNQHLTE
+492 QLWNQHLNE

-513 PLIVDLSLDDKGRAV
+513 PLIVDLSLDNKGRAV
-528 KADYDVGVD
+528 KADYDMGLD
-537 LDSLNRK
+537 LDTLNRK

-559 SKIDQSVLKQAKPFK
+559 SKIDQNILKQAKPFK
-574 EIFKGSIMQQA
+574 EIFKGSIMEQA
-585 VGGIAGSEAKDQQKY
+585 VGGISGSERSDEQKY
-600 LSLSERLEQLAEQV
+600 LSLDERLEQLAQQV
-614 FEQTGSYEKTYKAV
+614 FAQTGSYEKTYKAV

-701 IVAKVWK
+701 IVAKIWK
-708 AKQSTL
+708 AQQSTL

>member
-31 DQDTPQRAIQ
+31 DQDAPQRAIQ

-63 RSQKDQNLKSTD
+63 RPQKDQNLKSAD

-81 AIEKKVNQYLKDQRI
+81 AIEKKVNQYLKDQKI

-114 SNYISRFAGMG
+114 SNYISRFVGMG

-197 QDRYAYYDFSEYK
+197 QDKYAYYDFSKYK
-210 DDIRK
+210 DDINK
-215 VNGKALVELLKQSGA
+215 VNGKALIELLKQSGA
-230 TSYLIASP
+230 TSYLIAAP
-238 HQIENLAVSSVEKK
+238 HQIQNLAVSSADKQ

-262 TSIEEMFLQGQLY
+262 TSVEEMFLQGQLY

-283 MNSVFGLSQSNITK
+283 MNSVFGLNQSNIAK

-302 SDSQASDDAYEA
+302 SDSQASDEAYEA

-322 EEAVAGITSSDDS
+322 DEALAGITSSDDS
-335 ANDAASAM
+335 ANDASSAM
-343 YQLYNAVNRKSHEG
+343 YELYNAVNRKSHED
-357 LEEEVEAGDASQ
+357 LEEEVEAGDA
-369 AAYDAEQAARAA
+369 AQAARAA
-381 VEDDEDYA
+381 VEDDGDDA

-395 DQEPDSDD
+395 ERDSDD
-403 EAVEAAAGSS
+403 DAVEAAADGNT
-413 ATKILTEQQCED
+413 TKILTEQQCED
-425 LTKVKANPRFGDVEY
+425 LTKAKANPRFGDVEY
-440 CQYHYEINVLNGE
+440 CQYHYEIDVLKGE
-453 QQTDKSSSDIVL
+453 QQKESSSDTAL

-478 NYAKDQLVDAQQFK
+478 GYAKDQLVDAQQFK

-513 PLIVDLSLDDKGRAV
+513 PLIVDLSLDNKGRAV
-528 KADYDVGVD
+528 KADYDMGLD
-537 LDSLNRK
+537 LDTLNRK

-559 SKIDQSVLKQAKPFK
+559 SKIDQNVLKQAKPFK

-585 VGGIAGSEAKDQQKY
+585 VGGISGSERSDEQKY
-600 LSLSERLEQLAEQV
+600 LSLDERLEQLAEQV
-614 FEQTGSYEKTYKAV
+614 FAQTGSYEKTYKAV

-701 IVAKVWK
+701 IVAKIWK

>member
-31 DQDTPQRAIQ
+31 DQDAPQRAIQ

-63 RSQKDQNLKSTD
+63 RPQKDQNLKSTD

-81 AIEKKVNQYLKDQRI
+81 AIEKKVNQYLKDQKI

-114 SNYISRFAGMG
+114 SNYISRFVGMG

-197 QDRYAYYDFSEYK
+197 QDKYAYYDFSKYK
-210 DDIRK
+210 DDINK
-215 VNGKALVELLKQSGA
+215 VNGKALIELLKQSGA
-230 TSYLIASP
+230 TSYLIAAP
-238 HQIENLAVSSVEKK
+238 HQIQNLAVSSADKQ

-262 TSIEEMFLQGQLY
+262 TSVEEMFLQGQLY

-283 MNSVFGLSQSNITK
+283 MNSVFGLNQSNIAK

-302 SDSQASDDAYEA
+302 SDSQASDEAYEA

-322 EEAVAGITSSDDS
+322 DEALAGITSSDDS
-335 ANDAASAM
+335 ANDASSAM
-343 YQLYNAVNRKSHEG
+343 YELYNAVNRKSHED
-357 LEEEVEAGDASQ
+357 LEEEVEAGDA
-369 AAYDAEQAARAA
+369 AQAARAA
-381 VEDDEDYA
+381 VEDDEDDA

-395 DQEPDSDD
+395 ERDSDD
-403 EAVEAAAGSS
+403 EAVEAAADGNT
-413 ATKILTEQQCED
+413 TKILTEQQCED
-425 LTKVKANPRFGDVEY
+425 LTKAKANPRFGDVEY
-440 CQYHYEINVLNGE
+440 CQYHYEIDVLKGE
-453 QQTDKSSSDIVL
+453 QQKESSSDTAL

-478 NYAKDQLVDAQQFK
+478 GYAKDQLVDAQQFK

-513 PLIVDLSLDDKGRAV
+513 PLIVDLSLDNKGRAV
-528 KADYDVGVD
+528 KADYDMGLD
-537 LDSLNRK
+537 LDTLNRK

-559 SKIDQSVLKQAKPFK
+559 SKIDQNVLKQAKPFK
-574 EIFKGSIMQQA
+574 EIFKGSIMEQA
-585 VGGIAGSEAKDQQKY
+585 VGGISGSERSDEQKY
-600 LSLSERLEQLAEQV
+600 LSLDERLEQLAQQV
-614 FEQTGSYEKTYKAV
+614 FAQTGSYEKTYKAV

-701 IVAKVWK
+701 IVAKIWK
-708 AKQSTL
+708 AQQSTL

-766 KNNKFSDQ
+766 KNNKFNDQ

>member
-31 DQDTPQRAIQ
+31 DQDAPQRAIQ

-63 RSQKDQNLKSTD
+63 RPQKDQNLKSTD

-81 AIEKKVNQYLKDQRI
+81 AIEKKVNQYLKDQKI

-114 SNYISRFAGMG
+114 SNYISRFVGKG

-197 QDRYAYYDFSEYK
+197 QDKYAYYDFSKYK
-210 DDIRK
+210 DDINK
-215 VNGKALVELLKQSGA
+215 VNGKALIELLKQSGA
-230 TSYLIASP
+230 TSYLIAAP
-238 HQIENLAVSSVEKK
+238 HQIQNLAVSSADKQ

-262 TSIEEMFLQGQLY
+262 TSVEEMFLQGQLY

-283 MNSVFGLSQSNITK
+283 MNSVFGLNQSNIAK

-302 SDSQASDDAYEA
+302 SDSQASDEAYEA

-322 EEAVAGITSSDDS
+322 DEALTGIISSDDS
-335 ANDAASAM
+335 ANDASSAM
-343 YQLYNAVNRKSHEG
+343 YELYNAVNRKSHED
-357 LEEEVEAGDASQ
+357 LEEEVEAGDA
-369 AAYDAEQAARAA
+369 AQAARAA
-381 VEDDEDYA
+381 VEDDEDDA
-389 TADQDQ
+389 TAVQ
-395 DQEPDSDD
+395 DQELDS
-403 EAVEAAAGSS
+403 ENETVEAAADGNT
-413 ATKILTEQQCED
+413 TKILTEQQCED
-425 LTKVKANPRFGDVEY
+425 LTKAKANPRFGDVEY
-440 CQYHYEINVLNGE
+440 CQYHYEIDVLKGE
-453 QQTDKSSSDIVL
+453 QQKESSSDTAL

-478 NYAKDQLVDAQQFK
+478 GYAKDQLVDAQQFK

-513 PLIVDLSLDDKGRAV
+513 PLIVDLSLDNKGRAV
-528 KADYDVGVD
+528 KADYDMGLD
-537 LDSLNRK
+537 LDTLNRK

-559 SKIDQSVLKQAKPFK
+559 SKIDQNVLKQAKPFK

-585 VGGIAGSEAKDQQKY
+585 VGGIAGSERSDEQKY
-600 LSLSERLEQLAEQV
+600 LSLDERLEQLAEQV
-614 FEQTGSYEKTYKAV
+614 FAQTGSYEKTYKAV

-701 IVAKVWK
+701 IVAKIWK

>member
-31 DQDTPQRAIQ
+31 DQDAPQRAIQ

-63 RSQKDQNLKSTD
+63 RPQKDQNLKSTD

-81 AIEKKVNQYLKDQRI
+81 AIEKKVNQYLKDQKI

-114 SNYISRFAGMG
+114 SNYISRFVGMG

-197 QDRYAYYDFSEYK
+197 QDKYAYYDFSKYK
-210 DDIRK
+210 DDINK
-215 VNGKALVELLKQSGA
+215 VNGKALIELLKQSGA
-230 TSYLIASP
+230 TSYLIAAP
-238 HQIENLAVSSVEKK
+238 HQIQNLAVSSADKQ

-262 TSIEEMFLQGQLY
+262 TSVEEMFLQGQLY

-283 MNSVFGLSQSNITK
+283 MNSVFGLNQSNIAK

-302 SDSQASDDAYEA
+302 SDSQVSDEAYEA

-322 EEAVAGITSSDDS
+322 DEAVAGITSSDDS
-335 ANDAASAM
+335 ANDASSAM
-343 YQLYNAVNRKSHEG
+343 YELYNAVNRKSHES

-381 VEDDEDYA
+381 VEDDGDDA
-389 TADQDQ
+389 TADQ
-395 DQEPDSDD
+395 ERDS
-403 EAVEAAAGSS
+403 ENETVEAAADGNT
-413 ATKILTEQQCED
+413 TKILTEQQCED
-425 LTKVKANPRFGDVEY
+425 LSKAKTNPRFGDVEY
-440 CQYHYEINVLNGE
+440 CQYHYEIDVLKGE
-453 QQTDKSSSDIVL
+453 QQKESSSDTAL

-478 NYAKDQLVDAQQFK
+478 GYAKDQLVDAQQFK

-513 PLIVDLSLDDKGRAV
+513 PLIVDLSLDNKGRAV
-528 KADYDVGVD
+528 KADYDMGLD
-537 LDSLNRK
+537 LDTLNRK

-559 SKIDQSVLKQAKPFK
+559 SKIDQNVLKQAKPFK

-585 VGGIAGSEAKDQQKY
+585 VGGISGSERSDEQKY
-600 LSLSERLEQLAEQV
+600 LSLDERLALLAEQV
-614 FEQTGSYEKTYKAV
+614 FTQTGSYEKTYKAV

-639 LIKQYSAQDLQEI
+639 LIKQYSVQDLQEI
-652 AAIYAYSYSDE
+652 AAIYAYAYSDE

-701 IVAKVWK
+701 IVAKIWK

-766 KNNKFSDQ
+766 KNNKFNDQ

-780 VDSTEFIDYD
+780 VDSNEFIDYD

>member
-17 ACSTHVI
+17 ACSTHVVR
-24 KSNALNA
+24 SNALNA
-31 DQDTPQRAIQ
+31 DQNTPQRAIQ
-41 GFNALYE
+41 GMNAVYE
-48 YPNFD
+48 YPSFD
-53 YRGQFQVHLD
+53 YRGQFKVQLD
-63 RSQKDQNLKSTD
+63 HKQKNQNVGNTD
-75 SKQLDP
+75 SKLLDP
-81 AIEKKVNQYLKDQRI
+81 TVERKVNQYLKDQKI
-96 KLTDIQKKE
+96 KLTDAQKKE
-105 LYQAIAKQD
+105 LYQALAKQD
-114 SNYISRFAGMG
+114 STSYSRFAGIG

-197 QDRYAYYDFSEYK
+197 QNKYAYYDFSKYK
-210 DDIRK
+210 EDIAK
-215 VNGKALVELLKQSGA
+215 VNGKALIELLKQSGA
-230 TSYLIASP
+230 ISYLIASP
-238 HQIENLAVSSVEKK
+238 NQIESLAVSSTEKQ

-262 TSIEEMFLQGQLY
+262 TTIEEMFLQGQLY

-283 MNSVFGLSQSNITK
+283 MNSVLGMSPSNIAK
-297 ILGPS
+297 IL
-302 SDSQASDDAYEA
+302 DASGEKYASEEAYDA
-314 AQEAMKAA
+314 AQAAMKAA
-322 EEAVAGITSSDDS
+322 EEASAGIATDDV

-343 YQLYNAVNRKSHEG
+343 YQLYNAVNRQTHGASA
-357 LEEEVEAGDASQ
+357 EETG
-369 AAYDAEQAARAA
+369 AAYDVEQAARAA
-381 VEDDEDYA
+381 VEDNEDYA
-389 TADQDQ
+389 TAAQDQ
-395 DQEPDSDD
+395 DTENEYDD
-403 EAVEAAAGSS
+403 VEAATDASS
-413 ATKILTEQQCED
+413 NVSKILTEQQCED
-425 LTKVKANPRFGDVEY
+425 LTKAKANPRFGDVEY
-440 CQYHYEINVLNGE
+440 CQYHYEIDVLNAE
-453 QQTDKSSSDIVL
+453 QKDESSVTKASQQKS
-465 REKNKTALVSTFN
+465 NAALVSTFN
-478 NYAKDQLVDAQQFK
+478 SYAKDQLVDAQQFK

-501 IESSLPAPDKRN
+501 VEASLPAKNKRS
-513 PLIVDLSLDDKGRAV
+513 PMIVDLSLDEKGRAV
-528 KADYDVGVD
+528 KADYDLDVD
-537 LDSLNRK
+537 LDTLDRQ

-559 SKIDQSVLKQAKPFK
+559 SKIDQSVLNQAKPFK

-585 VGGIAGSEAKDQQKY
+585 VGGIAGLDRSGENKY
-600 LSLSERLEQLAEQV
+600 LSLDERLAQLAEQV
-614 FEQTGSYEKTYKAV
+614 FAQTGSYEKTYKAV

-690 YDDELGNDVDE
+690 YDDELGNSVDE

-714 EVQGLV
+714 EVQSLV

-743 IEKSQRGEFIKTAK
+743 VEKAQRAEFSKTAK

-766 KNNKFSDQ
+766 KNNKFNDQ
-774 VVSTLN
+774 VVATLN
-780 VDSTEFIDYD
+780 ADSSEFIDYD

>member
-63 RSQKDQNLKSTD
+63 RSQKDQNTKNTD

-81 AIEKKVNQYLKDQRI
+81 AIEKKVNQYLKDQKI
-96 KLTDIQKKE
+96 KLTDTQKKD

-114 SNYISRFAGMG
+114 SNYISRFVGMG

-137 IRYDGTVNYRQK
+137 VQYDGTVNYRQK
-149 MASFNLETQYKKP
+149 MASFNLETRYKKP

-177 NYKFY
+177 DYKFY

-197 QDRYAYYDFSEYK
+197 QDKYAYYDFSKYK

-238 HQIENLAVSSVEKK
+238 RQIENLAVSSAEKQ

-262 TSIEEMFLQGQLY
+262 TTIEEMFLQGQLY

-283 MNSVFGLSQSNITK
+283 MNSVLGLSQSNMEK
-297 ILGPS
+297 ILG
-302 SDSQASDDAYEA
+302 SDREVQTGDEAYQA

-322 EEAVAGITSSDDS
+322 EEAASGITSSDDS
-335 ANDAASAM
+335 ASDASSAM
-343 YQLYNAVNRKSHEG
+343 YQLYNAVNRKSHEDF
-357 LEEEVEAGDASQ
+357 EEEVDEGDATQ
-369 AAYDAEQAARAA
+369 AAYDAEQAASAA
-381 VEDDEDYA
+381 VEDNDDYA
-389 TADQDQ
+389 TAAQ
-395 DQEPDSDD
+395 DQERDSEYDD
-403 EAVEAAAGSS
+403 VEAAADSNT
-413 ATKILTEQQCED
+413 TKILTEQQCED
-425 LTKVKANPRFGDVEY
+425 LTKAKANPRFGDVEY
-440 CQYHYEINVLNGE
+440 CQYHYEIDVLKGE
-453 QQTDKSSSDIVL
+453 QQKESSSESAL
-465 REKNKTALVSTFN
+465 REKNKTTLVSTFN
-478 NYAKDQLVDAQQFK
+478 GYAKDQLVDAQQFK
-492 QLWNQHLTE
+492 QLWNQHLSE
-501 IESSLPAPDKRN
+501 IESSLPAPSKRN
-513 PLIVDLSLDDKGRAV
+513 PLIVDLSLDNKGRAV
-528 KADYDVGVD
+528 KADYDMGLD
-537 LDSLNRK
+537 LDTLNRK
-544 LNIKMDMQFLNYGNA
+544 LNIKMAMQFLNYGNA

-574 EIFKGSIMQQA
+574 EIFKGSIMEQA
-585 VGGIAGSEAKDQQKY
+585 VGGISGSERSDEQKY
-600 LSLSERLEQLAEQV
+600 LSLEERLALLAEHV
-614 FEQTGSYEKTYKAV
+614 FAQTGSYEKTYKAV

-652 AAIYAYSYSDE
+652 AAIYAYAYSDE

-674 QIQALQKKHH
+674 HIQALQKKHH

-701 IVAKVWK
+701 IVAKIWK

-728 VFAQYYMQKFEAENE
+728 VFVQYYMQKFEAENE
-743 IEKSQRGEFIKTAK
+743 IEKSQRGEFVKTAK

-780 VDSTEFIDYD
+780 ADSTEFIDYD

>member
-31 DQDTPQRAIQ
+31 DQDAPQRAIQ

-63 RSQKDQNLKSTD
+63 RPQKDQNLKYTD

-81 AIEKKVNQYLKDQRI
+81 AIEKKVNQYLKDQKI

-114 SNYISRFAGMG
+114 SNYISRFVGMG

-197 QDRYAYYDFSEYK
+197 QDKYAYYDFSKYK
-210 DDIRK
+210 DDINK
-215 VNGKALVELLKQSGA
+215 VNGKALIELLKQSGA
-230 TSYLIASP
+230 TSYLIAAP
-238 HQIENLAVSSVEKK
+238 HQIQNLAVSSADKQ

-262 TSIEEMFLQGQLY
+262 TSVEEMFLQGQLY

-283 MNSVFGLSQSNITK
+283 MNSVFGLNQSNIAK

-302 SDSQASDDAYEA
+302 SDSQASDEAYEA

-322 EEAVAGITSSDDS
+322 DEALAGITSSDDS
-335 ANDAASAM
+335 ANDASSAM
-343 YQLYNAVNRKSHEG
+343 YQLYNAVNRKSHED
-357 LEEEVEAGDASQ
+357 LEEEVEAGDA
-369 AAYDAEQAARAA
+369 AQAARAA
-381 VEDDEDYA
+381 VEDDGDDA

-395 DQEPDSDD
+395 ERDSDD
-403 EAVEAAAGSS
+403 EAVETAADGNT
-413 ATKILTEQQCED
+413 TKILTEQQCED
-425 LTKVKANPRFGDVEY
+425 LTKAKANPRFGDVEY
-440 CQYHYEINVLNGE
+440 CQYHYEIDVLKGE
-453 QQTDKSSSDIVL
+453 QQKESSSDTAL

-478 NYAKDQLVDAQQFK
+478 GYAKDQLVDAQQFK

-501 IESSLPAPDKRN
+501 IESSLPVPDKRN
-513 PLIVDLSLDDKGRAV
+513 PLIVDLSLDNKGRAV
-528 KADYDVGVD
+528 KADYDMGLD

-559 SKIDQSVLKQAKPFK
+559 SKIDQNVLKQAKPFK

-585 VGGIAGSEAKDQQKY
+585 VGGISGSERSDEQKY
-600 LSLSERLEQLAEQV
+600 LSLDERLAQLAEQV
-614 FEQTGSYEKTYKAV
+614 FAQTGSYEKTYKAV

-701 IVAKVWK
+701 IVAKIWK
-708 AKQSTL
+708 AQQSTL

-766 KNNKFSDQ
+766 KNNKFNDQ

>member
-31 DQDTPQRAIQ
+31 DQDAPQRAIQ

-63 RSQKDQNLKSTD
+63 RPQKDQNLKSTD

-81 AIEKKVNQYLKDQRI
+81 AIEKKVNQYLKDQKI

-114 SNYISRFAGMG
+114 SNYISRFVGMG

-197 QDRYAYYDFSEYK
+197 QDKYAYYDFSKYK
-210 DDIRK
+210 DDINK
-215 VNGKALVELLKQSGA
+215 VNGKALIELLKQSGA
-230 TSYLIASP
+230 TSYLIAAP
-238 HQIENLAVSSVEKK
+238 HQIQNLAVSSADKQ

-262 TSIEEMFLQGQLY
+262 TSVEEMFLQGQLY

-283 MNSVFGLSQSNITK
+283 MNSVFGLNQSNIAK

-302 SDSQASDDAYEA
+302 SDSQASDEAYEA

-322 EEAVAGITSSDDS
+322 DEALAGITSSDDS
-335 ANDAASAM
+335 ANDASSAM
-343 YQLYNAVNRKSHEG
+343 YQLYNAVNRKSHED
-357 LEEEVEAGDASQ
+357 LEEEVEAGDAV
-369 AAYDAEQAARAA
+369 QAARAA
-381 VEDDEDYA
+381 VEDDGDDA

-395 DQEPDSDD
+395 ERDSDD
-403 EAVEAAAGSS
+403 EAVEAAADGNT
-413 ATKILTEQQCED
+413 TKILTEQQCED
-425 LTKVKANPRFGDVEY
+425 LTKAKANPRFGDVEY
-440 CQYHYEINVLNGE
+440 CQYHYEIDVLKGE
-453 QQTDKSSSDIVL
+453 QQKESSSDTAL

-478 NYAKDQLVDAQQFK
+478 GYAKDQLVDAQQFK

-513 PLIVDLSLDDKGRAV
+513 PLIVDLSLDNKGRAV
-528 KADYDVGVD
+528 KADYDMGLD
-537 LDSLNRK
+537 LDTLNRK

-559 SKIDQSVLKQAKPFK
+559 SKIDQNVLKQAKPFK

-585 VGGIAGSEAKDQQKY
+585 VGGIAGSERSDEQKY
-600 LSLSERLEQLAEQV
+600 LSLDERLEQLAEQV
-614 FEQTGSYEKTYKAV
+614 FAQTGSYEKTYKAV

-701 IVAKVWK
+701 IVAKIWK
-708 AKQSTL
+708 AQQSTL

-766 KNNKFSDQ
+766 KNNKFNDQ

>member
-31 DQDTPQRAIQ
+31 DQDAPQRAIQ

-63 RSQKDQNLKSTD
+63 RPQKDQNLKSTD

-81 AIEKKVNQYLKDQRI
+81 AIEKKVNQYLKDQKI

-114 SNYISRFAGMG
+114 SNYISRFVGMG

-197 QDRYAYYDFSEYK
+197 QDKYAYYDFSKYK
-210 DDIRK
+210 DDINK
-215 VNGKALVELLKQSGA
+215 VNGKALIELLKQSGA
-230 TSYLIASP
+230 TSYLIATP
-238 HQIENLAVSSVEKK
+238 HQIQNLAVSSADKQ
-252 AGIVEKIRLN
+252 AGIVEKIRLI
-262 TSIEEMFLQGQLY
+262 TSVEEMFLQGQLY

-283 MNSVFGLSQSNITK
+283 MNSVFGLNQSNIAK

-322 EEAVAGITSSDDS
+322 DEAVAGITSSDDS
-335 ANDAASAM
+335 ANDASSAM
-343 YQLYNAVNRKSHEG
+343 YQLYNAVNRKSHED
-357 LEEEVEAGDASQ
+357 LEEEVEAGDA
-369 AAYDAEQAARAA
+369 AQAARAA
-381 VEDDEDYA
+381 VEDDGDDA

-395 DQEPDSDD
+395 ERDSDD
-403 EAVEAAAGSS
+403 EAVEAAADGNT
-413 ATKILTEQQCED
+413 TKILTEQQCED
-425 LTKVKANPRFGDVEY
+425 LTKAKANPRFGDVEY
-440 CQYHYEINVLNGE
+440 CQYHYEIDVLKGE
-453 QQTDKSSSDIVL
+453 QQKESSSYTAL

-478 NYAKDQLVDAQQFK
+478 GYAKDQLVDAQRFK

-513 PLIVDLSLDDKGRAV
+513 PLIVDLSLDNKGRAV
-528 KADYDVGVD
+528 KADYDMGLD
-537 LDSLNRK
+537 LDTLNRK

-559 SKIDQSVLKQAKPFK
+559 SKIDQNVLKQAKPFK

-585 VGGIAGSEAKDQQKY
+585 VGGIAGSERSDEQKY
-600 LSLSERLEQLAEQV
+600 LSLDERLEQLAEQV
-614 FEQTGSYEKTYKAV
+614 FAQTGSYEKTYKAV

-701 IVAKVWK
+701 IVAKIWK
-708 AKQSTL
+708 AQQSTL

-766 KNNKFSDQ
+766 KNNKFNDQ

>member
-53 YRGQFQVHLD
+53 YRGQFKIKLE
-63 RSQKDQNLKSTD
+63 STQKDQHVKGSD

-81 AIEKKVNQYLKDQRI
+81 AIEKKLNQYLKDQKI
-96 KLTDIQKKE
+96 KLSDTQKKE
-105 LYQAIAKQD
+105 FYQVIAKQD
-114 SNYISRFAGMG
+114 STYLSHYFGMG
-125 ADVVQNIVNDLQ
+125 ADIVQNIVNDLQ

-149 MASFNLETQYKKP
+149 MASFNLETRYKKP

-182 THIFSIMPYLANSQD
+182 THIFSVMPYLANSQD

-238 HQIENLAVSSVEKK
+238 HQIENLAVSSTEKQ

-283 MNSVFGLSQSNITK
+283 MNSVLGLSQSNIAK

-302 SDSQASDDAYEA
+302 GDSPASDDTYEA

-322 EEAVAGITSSDDS
+322 EEAAAGITSSDDS
-335 ANDAASAM
+335 VNDAASAM

-357 LEEEVEAGDASQ
+357 LEEEVDASVVAQ

-389 TADQDQ
+389 TAVQDQ
-395 DQEPDSDD
+395 DQEHDSDD
-403 EAVEAAAGSS
+403 EDVETAAHDNT
-413 ATKILTEQQCED
+413 TKILTEQQCED
-425 LTKVKANPRFGDVEY
+425 LTKAKANPRFGDVEY
-440 CQYHYEINVLNGE
+440 CQYHYEIDVLKGE
-453 QQTDKSSSDIVL
+453 QQKESSSDTEL

-478 NYAKDQLVDAQQFK
+478 GYAKDQLVDAQQFK

-501 IESSLPAPDKRN
+501 IEASLPAQNKRI

-528 KADYDVGVD
+528 KADYDMGLD
-537 LDSLNRK
+537 LGSLNRK

-559 SKIDQSVLKQAKPFK
+559 SKIDQNVLKQAKPFK

-585 VGGIAGSEAKDQQKY
+585 VGGIAGLETKEQRKY

-614 FEQTGSYEKTYKAV
+614 FAQTGSYEKTYKAV

-701 IVAKVWK
+701 IVAKIWK

-720 KKYKTTEA
+720 KKYRTTEA

>member
-1 MHLKK
+1 
-6 LTLCLLGLSLS
+6 
-17 ACSTHVI
+17 
-24 KSNALNA
+24 
-31 DQDTPQRAIQ
+31 
-41 GFNALYE
+41 
-48 YPNFD
+48 
-53 YRGQFQVHLD
+53 
-63 RSQKDQNLKSTD
+63 
-75 SKQLDP
+75 
-81 AIEKKVNQYLKDQRI
+81 
-96 KLTDIQKKE
+96 
-105 LYQAIAKQD
+105 
-114 SNYISRFAGMG
+114 
-125 ADVVQNIVNDLQ
+125 
-137 IRYDGTVNYRQK
+137 
-149 MASFNLETQYKKP
+149 
-162 NLSVEM
+162 
-168 RIPTVLDMN
+168 
-177 NYKFY
+177 
-182 THIFSIMPYLANSQD
+182 MPYLANSQD
-197 QDRYAYYDFSEYK
+197 QDKYAYYDFSKYK
-210 DDIRK
+210 DDINK
-215 VNGKALVELLKQSGA
+215 VNGKALIELLKQSGA
-230 TSYLIASP
+230 TSYLIAAP
-238 HQIENLAVSSVEKK
+238 HQIQNLAVSSADKQ

-262 TSIEEMFLQGQLY
+262 TSVEEMFLQGQLY

-283 MNSVFGLSQSNITK
+283 MNSVFGLNQSNIAK

-302 SDSQASDDAYEA
+302 SDSQASDEAYEA

-322 EEAVAGITSSDDS
+322 DEALAGITSSDDS
-335 ANDAASAM
+335 ANDASSAM
-343 YQLYNAVNRKSHEG
+343 YELYNAVNRKSHED
-357 LEEEVEAGDASQ
+357 LEEEVEAGDA
-369 AAYDAEQAARAA
+369 AQAARAA
-381 VEDDEDYA
+381 VEDDEDDA

-395 DQEPDSDD
+395 ERDSDD
-403 EAVEAAAGSS
+403 EAVEAAADGNT
-413 ATKILTEQQCED
+413 TKILTEQQCED
-425 LTKVKANPRFGDVEY
+425 LSKAKTNPRFGDVEY
-440 CQYHYEINVLNGE
+440 CQYHYEIDVLKGE
-453 QQTDKSSSDIVL
+453 QQKESSSDTAL

-478 NYAKDQLVDAQQFK
+478 GYAKDQLVDAQQFK

-513 PLIVDLSLDDKGRAV
+513 PLIVDLSLDNKGRAV
-528 KADYDVGVD
+528 KADYDMGLD
-537 LDSLNRK
+537 LDTLNRK

-559 SKIDQSVLKQAKPFK
+559 SKIDQNVLKQAKPFK

-585 VGGIAGSEAKDQQKY
+585 VGGIAGSERSDEQKY
-600 LSLSERLEQLAEQV
+600 LSLDERLEQLAQQV
-614 FEQTGSYEKTYKAV
+614 FAQTGSYEKTYKAV

-663 EIYNPKGQALK
+663 EIYNPKGQVLK

-701 IVAKVWK
+701 IVAKIWK
-708 AKQSTL
+708 AQQSTL

>member
-31 DQDTPQRAIQ
+31 DQDAPQRAIQ

-63 RSQKDQNLKSTD
+63 RPQKDQNLKSTD

-81 AIEKKVNQYLKDQRI
+81 AIEKKVNQYLKDQKI

-114 SNYISRFAGMG
+114 SNYISRFVGMG

-197 QDRYAYYDFSEYK
+197 QDKYAYYDFSKYK
-210 DDIRK
+210 DDINK
-215 VNGKALVELLKQSGA
+215 VNGKALIELLKQSGA
-230 TSYLIASP
+230 TSYLIAAP
-238 HQIENLAVSSVEKK
+238 HQIQNLAVSSADKQ

-262 TSIEEMFLQGQLY
+262 TSVEEMFLQGQLY

-283 MNSVFGLSQSNITK
+283 MNSVFGLNQSNIAK

-302 SDSQASDDAYEA
+302 SDSQVSDEAYEA

-322 EEAVAGITSSDDS
+322 DEAVAGITSSDDS
-335 ANDAASAM
+335 ANDASSAM
-343 YQLYNAVNRKSHEG
+343 YELYNAVNRKSHES

-381 VEDDEDYA
+381 VEDDGDDA
-389 TADQDQ
+389 TADQ
-395 DQEPDSDD
+395 ERDS
-403 EAVEAAAGSS
+403 ENETVEAAADGNT
-413 ATKILTEQQCED
+413 TKILTEQQCED
-425 LTKVKANPRFGDVEY
+425 LSKAKTNPRFGDVEY
-440 CQYHYEINVLNGE
+440 CQYHYEIDVLKGE
-453 QQTDKSSSDIVL
+453 QQKESSSDTAL

-478 NYAKDQLVDAQQFK
+478 GYAKDQLVDAQQFK

-513 PLIVDLSLDDKGRAV
+513 PLIVDLSLDNKGRAV
-528 KADYDVGVD
+528 KADYDMGLD
-537 LDSLNRK
+537 LDTLNRK

-559 SKIDQSVLKQAKPFK
+559 SKIDQNVLKQAKPFK

-585 VGGIAGSEAKDQQKY
+585 VGGIAGSERSDEQKY
-600 LSLSERLEQLAEQV
+600 LSLDERLALLAEQV
-614 FEQTGSYEKTYKAV
+614 FTQTGSYEKTYKAV

-639 LIKQYSAQDLQEI
+639 LIKQYSVQDLQEI
-652 AAIYAYSYSDE
+652 AAIYAYAYSDE

-701 IVAKVWK
+701 IVAKIWK

-720 KKYKTTEA
+720 KKYKTPEA

-766 KNNKFSDQ
+766 KNNKFNDQ

-780 VDSTEFIDYD
+780 VDSNEFIDYD

>member
-31 DQDTPQRAIQ
+31 DQDAPQRAIQ

-63 RSQKDQNLKSTD
+63 RPQKDQNLKSAD

-81 AIEKKVNQYLKDQRI
+81 TIEKKVNQYLKDQKI

-114 SNYISRFAGMG
+114 SNYISRFVGMG

-197 QDRYAYYDFSEYK
+197 QDKYAYYDFSKYK
-210 DDIRK
+210 DDINK
-215 VNGKALVELLKQSGA
+215 VNGKALIELLKQSGA
-230 TSYLIASP
+230 TSYLIAAP
-238 HQIENLAVSSVEKK
+238 HQIENLAVSSADKQ

-262 TSIEEMFLQGQLY
+262 TSVEEMFLQGQLY

-283 MNSVFGLSQSNITK
+283 MNSVFGLNQSNIAK

-302 SDSQASDDAYEA
+302 SDSQASDEAYEA

-322 EEAVAGITSSDDS
+322 DEAVAGITSSDDS
-335 ANDAASAM
+335 ANDASSAM
-343 YQLYNAVNRKSHEG
+343 YQLYNAVNRKSHED
-357 LEEEVEAGDASQ
+357 LEEEVEAGDA
-369 AAYDAEQAARAA
+369 AQAARAA
-381 VEDDEDYA
+381 VEDDGDDA

-395 DQEPDSDD
+395 ERDSDD
-403 EAVEAAAGSS
+403 EAVEAAADGNT
-413 ATKILTEQQCED
+413 TKILTEQQCED
-425 LTKVKANPRFGDVEY
+425 LTKAKANPRFGDVEY
-440 CQYHYEINVLNGE
+440 CQYHYEIDVLKGE
-453 QQTDKSSSDIVL
+453 QQKESSSDTAL

-478 NYAKDQLVDAQQFK
+478 GYAKDQLVDAQQFK

-513 PLIVDLSLDDKGRAV
+513 PLIVDLSLDNKGRAV
-528 KADYDVGVD
+528 KADYDMGLD
-537 LDSLNRK
+537 LDTLNRK

-559 SKIDQSVLKQAKPFK
+559 SKIDQNVLKQAKPFK

-585 VGGIAGSEAKDQQKY
+585 VGGISGSERSDEQKY
-600 LSLSERLEQLAEQV
+600 LSLDERLEQLAEQV
-614 FEQTGSYEKTYKAV
+614 FAQTGSYEKTYKAV

-701 IVAKVWK
+701 IVAKIWK

>member
-31 DQDTPQRAIQ
+31 DQDAPQRAIQ

-63 RSQKDQNLKSTD
+63 RPQKDQNLKSTD

-81 AIEKKVNQYLKDQRI
+81 AIEKKVNQYLKDQKI

-114 SNYISRFAGMG
+114 SNYISRFVGMG

-197 QDRYAYYDFSEYK
+197 QDKYAYYDFSKYK
-210 DDIRK
+210 DDINK
-215 VNGKALVELLKQSGA
+215 VNGKALIELLKQSGA
-230 TSYLIASP
+230 TSYLIAAP
-238 HQIENLAVSSVEKK
+238 HQIQNLAVSSADKQ

-262 TSIEEMFLQGQLY
+262 TSVEEMFLQGQLY

-283 MNSVFGLSQSNITK
+283 MNSVFGLNQSNIAK

-302 SDSQASDDAYEA
+302 SDSQASDEAYEA

-322 EEAVAGITSSDDS
+322 DEALAGITSSDDS
-335 ANDAASAM
+335 ANDASSAM
-343 YQLYNAVNRKSHEG
+343 YELYNAVNRKSHED
-357 LEEEVEAGDASQ
+357 LEEEVEAGDA
-369 AAYDAEQAARAA
+369 AQAARAA
-381 VEDDEDYA
+381 VEDDEDDA

-395 DQEPDSDD
+395 ERDSDD
-403 EAVEAAAGSS
+403 EAVEAAADGNT
-413 ATKILTEQQCED
+413 TKILTEQQCED
-425 LTKVKANPRFGDVEY
+425 LSKAKTNPRFGDVEY
-440 CQYHYEINVLNGE
+440 CQYHYEIDVLKGE
-453 QQTDKSSSDIVL
+453 QQKESSSDTAL

-478 NYAKDQLVDAQQFK
+478 GYAKDQLVDAQQFK

-513 PLIVDLSLDDKGRAV
+513 PLIVDLSLDNKGRAV
-528 KADYDVGVD
+528 KADYDMGLD
-537 LDSLNRK
+537 LDTLNRK

-559 SKIDQSVLKQAKPFK
+559 SKIDQNVLKQAKPFK

-585 VGGIAGSEAKDQQKY
+585 VGGIAGSERSDEQKY
-600 LSLSERLEQLAEQV
+600 LSLDERLEQLAEQV
-614 FEQTGSYEKTYKAV
+614 FAQTGSYEKTYKAV

-652 AAIYAYSYSDE
+652 AAIYAYAYSDE

-701 IVAKVWK
+701 IVAKIWK

-714 EVQGLV
+714 EVQSLV

>member
-31 DQDTPQRAIQ
+31 DQDAPQRAIQ

-63 RSQKDQNLKSTD
+63 RPQKDQNLKSTD

-81 AIEKKVNQYLKDQRI
+81 AIEKKVNQYLKDQKI

-114 SNYISRFAGMG
+114 SNYISRFVGMG

-197 QDRYAYYDFSEYK
+197 QDKYAYYDFSKYK
-210 DDIRK
+210 DDINK
-215 VNGKALVELLKQSGA
+215 VNGKALIELLKQSGA
-230 TSYLIASP
+230 TSYLIAAP
-238 HQIENLAVSSVEKK
+238 HQIQNLAVSSADKQ

-262 TSIEEMFLQGQLY
+262 TSVEEMFLQGQLY

-283 MNSVFGLSQSNITK
+283 MNSVFGLNQSNIAK

-302 SDSQASDDAYEA
+302 SDSQASDEAYEA

-322 EEAVAGITSSDDS
+322 DEALAGITSSDDS
-335 ANDAASAM
+335 ANDASSAM
-343 YQLYNAVNRKSHEG
+343 YELYNAVNRKSHES

-381 VEDDEDYA
+381 VEDDGDDA
-389 TADQDQ
+389 TADQ
-395 DQEPDSDD
+395 ERDS
-403 EAVEAAAGSS
+403 ENETVEAAADGNT
-413 ATKILTEQQCED
+413 TKILTEQQCED
-425 LTKVKANPRFGDVEY
+425 LSKAKTNPRFGDVEY
-440 CQYHYEINVLNGE
+440 CQYHYEIDVLKGE
-453 QQTDKSSSDIVL
+453 QQKESSSDTAL

-478 NYAKDQLVDAQQFK
+478 GYAKDQLVDAQQFK

-513 PLIVDLSLDDKGRAV
+513 PLIVDLSLDNKGRAV
-528 KADYDVGVD
+528 KADYDMGLD
-537 LDSLNRK
+537 LDTLNRK

-559 SKIDQSVLKQAKPFK
+559 SKIDQNVLKQAKPFK
-574 EIFKGSIMQQA
+574 EIFKGSIMEQA
-585 VGGIAGSEAKDQQKY
+585 VGGISGSERSDEQKY
-600 LSLSERLEQLAEQV
+600 LSLDERLEQLAQQV
-614 FEQTGSYEKTYKAV
+614 FAQTGSYEKTYKAV

-701 IVAKVWK
+701 IVAKIWK
-708 AKQSTL
+708 AQQSTL

>member
-31 DQDTPQRAIQ
+31 DQDAPQRAIQ

-63 RSQKDQNLKSTD
+63 RPQKDQNLKSAD

-81 AIEKKVNQYLKDQRI
+81 AIEKKVNQYLKDQKI

-114 SNYISRFAGMG
+114 SNYISRFVGMG

-197 QDRYAYYDFSEYK
+197 QDKYAYYDFSKYK
-210 DDIRK
+210 DDINK
-215 VNGKALVELLKQSGA
+215 VNGKALIELLKQSGA
-230 TSYLIASP
+230 TSYLIAAP
-238 HQIENLAVSSVEKK
+238 HQIENLAVSSADKQ

-262 TSIEEMFLQGQLY
+262 TSVEEMFLQGQLY

-283 MNSVFGLSQSNITK
+283 MNSVFGLNQSNIAK

-302 SDSQASDDAYEA
+302 NDSQASDDAYEA

-322 EEAVAGITSSDDS
+322 DEAVAGITSSDDS
-335 ANDAASAM
+335 ANDASSAM
-343 YQLYNAVNRKSHEG
+343 YQLYNAVNRKSHED
-357 LEEEVEAGDASQ
+357 LEEEVEAGDA
-369 AAYDAEQAARAA
+369 AQAARAA
-381 VEDDEDYA
+381 VEDDEDDA
-389 TADQDQ
+389 TAVQ
-395 DQEPDSDD
+395 DQELDS
-403 EAVEAAAGSS
+403 ENETVEAAADGNT
-413 ATKILTEQQCED
+413 TKILTEQQCED
-425 LTKVKANPRFGDVEY
+425 LTKAKANPRFGDVEY
-440 CQYHYEINVLNGE
+440 CQYHYEIDVLKGE
-453 QQTDKSSSDIVL
+453 QQKESSSDTAL

-478 NYAKDQLVDAQQFK
+478 GYAKDQLVDAQQFK

-513 PLIVDLSLDDKGRAV
+513 PLIVDLSLDNKGRAV
-528 KADYDVGVD
+528 KADYDMGLD
-537 LDSLNRK
+537 LDTLNRK

-559 SKIDQSVLKQAKPFK
+559 SKIDQNVLKQAKPFK
-574 EIFKGSIMQQA
+574 EIFKGSIMEQA
-585 VGGIAGSEAKDQQKY
+585 VGGISGSERSDEQKY
-600 LSLSERLEQLAEQV
+600 LSLDERLALLAEQV
-614 FEQTGSYEKTYKAV
+614 FTQTGSYEKTYKAV

-639 LIKQYSAQDLQEI
+639 LIKQYSVQDLQEI
-652 AAIYAYSYSDE
+652 AAIYAYAYSDE

-701 IVAKVWK
+701 IVAKIWK

-766 KNNKFSDQ
+766 KNNKFNDQ